1 MEHYQRPH
9 MRHATRRKPS
19 KPYEPTIQSG
29 FELTLCLLILGAV
42 VQSTWILD
50 GIVRLMIYLFK

>member
-1 MEHYQRPH
+1 
-9 MRHATRRKPS
+9 MRHATRRKPYD
-19 KPYEPTIQSG
+19 PVIRSG
-29 FELTLCLLILGAV
+29 RDLTLCLLTLGAV

>member
-1 MEHYQRPH
+1 MEHYQRPK
-9 MRHATRRKPS
+9 MRHAVRRTPS

-50 GIVRLMIYLFK
+50 VIIRVLTYIIK